1 MFYRYDV
8 DTYVRNVEG
17 NFVLWEIKG
26 RTDDGYTS
34 STKKVSQLLRMQF
47 KYSLCIMVYMQNMT
61 VLTHV
66 ETSLIWMDGF
76 RSLTFNIQDLTSYNI
91 QNKACGTYQSNT
103 LKERRICI

>member
-47 KYSLCIMVYMQNMT
+47 KYSFVHNGLHAKYDC
-61 VLTHV
+61 
-66 ETSLIWMDGF
+66 
-76 RSLTFNIQDLTSYNI
+76 SYT
-91 QNKACGTYQSNT
+91 C
-103 LKERRICI
+103 

>member
-8 DTYVRNVEG
+8 DIYVRNVEG

-47 KYSLCIMVYMQNMT
+47 KYSFVHNGLHAKYDC
-61 VLTHV
+61 
-66 ETSLIWMDGF
+66 
-76 RSLTFNIQDLTSYNI
+76 SYT
-91 QNKACGTYQSNT
+91 C
-103 LKERRICI
+103 